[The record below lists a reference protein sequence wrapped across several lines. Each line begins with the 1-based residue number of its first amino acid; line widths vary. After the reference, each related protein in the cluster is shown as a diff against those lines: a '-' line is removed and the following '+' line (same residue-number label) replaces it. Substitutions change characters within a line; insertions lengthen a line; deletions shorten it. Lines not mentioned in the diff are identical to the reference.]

1 MSEFEVAIKIA
12 GKLDKS
18 LQTSVSS
25 AQKMLGSLGKGGLS
39 SALTGIGNAMESTG
53 KALTA
58 GVTMPV
64 IALGATSVKE
74 FGSVDKS
81 MKLVQATMGST
92 DAQAK
97 QLESTMKKAAANSVF
112 GMQDAADATLNFAR
126 QGFNA
131 KQAGDMLTPA
141 LNLAAGTATDLSTV
155 TGGLGNALKM
165 FGKDADYATTAA
177 DILSTA
183 QAQAN
188 TTVTDLFDAMA
199 TAGPIC
205 SSVGWS
211 MSDLAAIT
219 DIFGDAGIS
228 GSEGATAL
236 KTGLARLAS
245 PAKDGAAWIKQLGLE
260 IFNSDGSMKSMVDV
274 QKQLHD
280 SFQGLTSQEQM
291 SAAAAIFGKNQ
302 MAKWMTLI
310 NASPDQVQ
318 KYASALE
325 GATGSSQKMADA
337 LLSGMGGSLEKLSS
351 SFDVM
356 KYTVGGIASEGLKP
370 FVDKLTGLIDKF
382 NNLDPAMQKNIVK
395 WVGIAAAA
403 GPVLLIGGRL
413 FPPGIRPL

>member
-39 SALTGIGNAMESTG
+39 SALTGIGNVMESTG
-53 KALTA
+53 KALTT

-141 LNLAAGTATDLSTV
+141 LNLAAGTATDLSVV

-165 FGKDADYATTAA
+165 FGKTAA
-177 DILSTA
+177 GDRCGRHPGRTLYLA
-183 QAQAN
+183 MVLQ
-188 TTVTDLFDAMA
+188 LF
-199 TAGPIC
+199 
-205 SSVGWS
+205 
-211 MSDLAAIT
+211 
-219 DIFGDAGIS
+219 
-228 GSEGATAL
+228 
-236 KTGLARLAS
+236 
-245 PAKDGAAWIKQLGLE
+245 
-260 IFNSDGSMKSMVDV
+260 
-274 QKQLHD
+274 
-280 SFQGLTSQEQM
+280 
-291 SAAAAIFGKNQ
+291 
-302 MAKWMTLI
+302 
-310 NASPDQVQ
+310 
-318 KYASALE
+318 
-325 GATGSSQKMADA
+325 
-337 LLSGMGGSLEKLSS
+337 LSGHR
-351 SFDVM
+351 
-356 KYTVGGIASEGLKP
+356 P
-370 FVDKLTGLIDKF
+370 
-382 NNLDPAMQKNIVK
+382 Q
-395 WVGIAAAA
+395 
-403 GPVLLIGGRL
+403 GRRENRNCTQRE
-413 FPPGIRPL
+413 IRG

>member
-39 SALTGIGNAMESTG
+39 SALTGIGNVMESTG
-53 KALTA
+53 KALTT

-141 LNLAAGTATDLSTV
+141 LNLAAGTATDLSVV

-165 FGKDADYATTAA
+165 FGNVYTGIQITPAEGHTSHVRKAA
-177 DILSTA
+177 GTSVPAASAWLILSR
-183 QAQAN
+183 QASSHAE
-188 TTVTDLFDAMA
+188 AA
-199 TAGPIC
+199 T
-205 SSVGWS
+205 
-211 MSDLAAIT
+211 
-219 DIFGDAGIS
+219 
-228 GSEGATAL
+228 
-236 KTGLARLAS
+236 
-245 PAKDGAAWIKQLGLE
+245 
-260 IFNSDGSMKSMVDV
+260 N
-274 QKQLHD
+274 
-280 SFQGLTSQEQM
+280 
-291 SAAAAIFGKNQ
+291 
-302 MAKWMTLI
+302 
-310 NASPDQVQ
+310 
-318 KYASALE
+318 
-325 GATGSSQKMADA
+325 
-337 LLSGMGGSLEKLSS
+337 
-351 SFDVM
+351 
-356 KYTVGGIASEGLKP
+356 
-370 FVDKLTGLIDKF
+370 
-382 NNLDPAMQKNIVK
+382 
-395 WVGIAAAA
+395 
-403 GPVLLIGGRL
+403 
-413 FPPGIRPL
+413 